1 MKNKAIILL
10 IIAVLLTAG
19 TASSLR
25 AASHVDNIS
34 LKKQGEF
41 IELTI
46 YTDGP
51 FTFSHF
57 IEEAKAGKPYR
68 VVVDLKDCLH
78 KLPQFNF
85 LELPAEVI
93 TSIRTSQYKIK
104 PDKMVRIVADVAR
117 PVTYMVKQ
125 AKGRVTLVFASPAE
139 KEFSFW
145 CAAPLSE
152 AEKIELAL
160 ADPAQET
167 VSKPISMPA
176 NPDVQKEA
184 EKKKEFKPP
193 TATPE
198 QKESGLQL
206 SQKPQPQ
213 KAAEPAV
220 EKKSENKPAAPESED
235 KTALSAE
242 ERYALKSKLAQIF
255 DKDENSEKT
264 ARTAIKEDEKKAV
277 PEKPVPEVLAS
288 KDENETVQK
297 PAVKQKQKTP
307 AQQNKTGEKVL
318 TDSQPIVPV
327 RTKETTQTKPNSVSP
342 QVPSKPEEKDEEEK
356 PQDWKSE
363 KELRK
368 NPDRPP
374 KVKGS
379 LAESFPK
386 REVVRYRSYGRRDPF
401 LPLISK
407 SLSGF
412 QSGELPDVEALRL
425 VGILRGEYKN
435 MALLEDIE
443 GYGYILEDGS
453 KVKNGYVIQIYNNKI
468 LFQVE
473 EFGWSRS
480 VALSMDLED

>member
-1 MKNKAIILL
+1 
-10 IIAVLLTAG
+10 
-19 TASSLR
+19 
-25 AASHVDNIS
+25 
-34 LKKQGEF
+34 
-41 IELTI
+41 
-46 YTDGP
+46 
-51 FTFSHF
+51 
-57 IEEAKAGKPYR
+57 
-68 VVVDLKDCLH
+68 
-78 KLPQFNF
+78 
-85 LELPAEVI
+85 
-93 TSIRTSQYKIK
+93 
-104 PDKMVRIVADVAR
+104 
-117 PVTYMVKQ
+117 
-125 AKGRVTLVFASPAE
+125 
-139 KEFSFW
+139 
-145 CAAPLSE
+145 
-152 AEKIELAL
+152 
-160 ADPAQET
+160 
-167 VSKPISMPA
+167 
-176 NPDVQKEA
+176 
-184 EKKKEFKPP
+184 
-193 TATPE
+193 
-198 QKESGLQL
+198 
-206 SQKPQPQ
+206 
-213 KAAEPAV
+213 
-220 EKKSENKPAAPESED
+220 
-235 KTALSAE
+235 
-242 ERYALKSKLAQIF
+242 LKSKLAQIF